1 MDKDIDRWLDRLQTA
16 MDVQKYEQEEFV
28 QMRMSRAD
36 LISLSVLLNSLKDFK
51 SLNGNEQNENKAI
64 EEAKAF
70 LEYLLTVPTGTRVA
84 AYRTRIKEI
93 LNKLEGNE

>member
-28 QMRMSRAD
+28 QMRMSRAG
-36 LISLSVLLNSLKDFK
+36 LVSLSVLLNSLKDFK
-51 SLNGNEQNENKAI
+51 SF

-70 LEYLLTVPTGTRVA
+70 LAYLLTVPAGTHVA